1 MKILIIIPAFN
12 EEKNILF
19 CVNNLK
25 REAPNVDY
33 IIVND
38 CSKDST
44 RKICQDNGL
53 NYLDLPINLGIG
65 GAVQAGYLYAY
76 QNGYDITIQMDGDG
90 QHDPAYINDV
100 IKPIVD
106 GQADMVIG
114 SRFIT
119 KEGFQ
124 SSFMR
129 RFGSKCISAILKICG
144 GIKVYDTTSGFRAS
158 SKEVTKLFST
168 TYAQDYP
175 EPEAILTA
183 TMNGYRVCEVPV
195 MMRERQG
202 GESSINALKS
212 INYMIKVPLS
222 IIVYKLGH
230 RKDR

>member
-1 MKILIIIPAFN
+1 MKVLIIIPAYN
-12 EEKNILF
+12 EENNILS

-25 REAPNVDY
+25 REAPDVDY

-38 CSKDST
+38 CSKDKT
-44 RKICQDNGL
+44 RQICEDNNL
-53 NYLDLPINLGIG
+53 NYLDLPVNLGIG
-65 GAVQAGYLYAY
+65 GAVQAGYLYAFE
-76 QNGYDITIQMDGDG
+76 NGYDITIQMDGDG
-90 QHDPAYINDV
+90 QHDPAYISDV
-100 IKPIVD
+100 IQPIID

-129 RFGSKCISAILKICG
+129 RFGSKLISGILKLCG

-158 SKEVTKLFST
+158 SKELTQVFSKN
-168 TYAQDYP
+168 YAQDYP

-183 TMNGYRVCEVPV
+183 TMSGFKVCEVPV
-195 MMRERQG
+195 KMKERQG
-202 GESSINALKS
+202 GKSSINALKS

-222 IIVYKLGH
+222 IVVYKLGH
-230 RKDR
+230 RKGR